1 MRRNGSNLLRL
12 GSIGLLLVALVL
24 FFVQMVSYSR
34 ERAKMP
40 EALTIADVPVGQLSA
55 TEALERLMQVYTN
68 PIELYYND
76 EIIYLQPASVGFR
89 LDTEV
94 MLAAAEL
101 QRSGTDFWSG
111 FWDYLWGRPGDSFSI
126 PLRAEYSS
134 TQLEA
139 VLTDIAARYDIP
151 PIPAQP
157 IPGTPNFDAG
167 VPGTVLDISR
177 AEILIDAVLQ
187 SPTNRQVI
195 LPVIADVA
203 PTPSLLTLET
213 LMRQNIEVAGFD
225 GLAVVFMQD
234 LQTGDELH
242 FGIYRG
248 QDVNLEPDI
257 AFAAASTIKI
267 SIMTAF
273 YRYFDDPLDDESARW
288 MYEMITQSGNDP
300 SDWLMQQI
308 DEERGPLLVTETMQE
323 LGLQSTFTA
332 GYYYLG
338 APLLRIYETPAN
350 LRQDINTR
358 PDIYTQTTAS
368 EIGMLLSDIYSC
380 ANNGG
385 GALVSVF
392 PEDITSYECQE
403 MLDLLSDNQ
412 IGVLLEAGVP
422 DGTRVAHKHGWRSSP
437 LDMVGDAGIIFTPGG
452 DYVLTVYLWNSV
464 EMVWEPTSAL
474 VANLS
479 RAVYNYFNPPLR

>member
-1 MRRNGSNLLRL
+1 MLKNRSNILRL
-12 GSIGLLLVALVL
+12 GSIALLLLALVL
-24 FFVQMVSYSR
+24 FLFQMVGYSR

-40 EALTIADVPVGQLSA
+40 EELTIAGVPVSGLSA
-55 TEALERLMQVYTN
+55 TEAVQRLMQVYTS
-68 PIELYYND
+68 PVELYYND

-101 QRSGTDFWSG
+101 QRSGSDFWNG
-111 FWDYLWGRPGDSFSI
+111 FWDYLWGRSGDPFSI
-126 PLRAEYSS
+126 PLRAEYS
-134 TQLEA
+134 TAQLEG
-139 VLTDIAARYDIP
+139 VLNDIAARYDIP

-177 AEILIDAVLQ
+177 AEDLIGAVLQ
-187 SPTNRQVI
+187 SPTNRTVI
-195 LPVIADVA
+195 LPVIPGVA
-203 PTPSLLTLET
+203 PTPDLLTLET
-213 LMRQNIEVAGFD
+213 LLRQIIEVSSFD
-225 GLAVVFMQD
+225 GLAVVYMQD
-234 LQTGDELH
+234 LQTGEELH
-242 FGIYRG
+242 FGLYR
-248 QDVNLEPDI
+248 DEEIALEPDI

-267 SIMTAF
+267 SIMTSF

-308 DEERGPLLVTETMQE
+308 DDARGPLLVTETMRE
-323 LGLQSTFTA
+323 LGFENTFIA

-338 APLLRIYETPAN
+338 APLLQIYSTPAN
-350 LRQDINTR
+350 SRVDIDTN

-368 EIGMLLSDIYSC
+368 EMGILLSDIYTC
-380 ANNGG
+380 ANYGG
-385 GALVSVF
+385 GSLMAVF

-403 MLDLLSDNQ
+403 MLDLLSDNK

-437 LDMVGDAGIIFTPGG
+437 LDMVGDAGIIFSPGG
-452 DYVLTVYLWNSV
+452 DYVLSVYLWNSV
-464 EMVWEPTSAL
+464 EMVWEPTSGL
-474 VANLS
+474 VADLS
-479 RAVYNYFNPPLR
+479 KAVYNYFNPPIQ

>member
-1 MRRNGSNLLRL
+1 MRRNGSNLLRI
-12 GSIGLLLVALVL
+12 GSIILLLVALVIFL
-24 FFVQMVSYSR
+24 FQMVAYSR
-34 ERAKMP
+34 ERARMP
-40 EALTIADVPVGQLSA
+40 EGLTIADVPVGQLTA
-55 TEALERLMQVYTN
+55 NETLERLMQVYTS
-68 PIELYYND
+68 PVELHYGD

-111 FWDYLWGRPGDSFSI
+111 FWGYLWGRPGEAYSI
-126 PLRAEYSS
+126 PLRAEFSDV
-134 TQLEA
+134 QLEN
-139 VLTDIAARYDIP
+139 VLNDIAARYDVP
-151 PIPAQP
+151 PVPAQP

-167 VPGTVLDISR
+167 VPGTVMDISR
-177 AEILIDAVLQ
+177 ARELIAAVLQ
-187 SPTNRQVI
+187 APTQREVV

-213 LMRQNIEVAGFD
+213 LLRQNIEVAGFD
-225 GLAVVFMQD
+225 GLAVIFMQD

-242 FGIYRG
+242 FGIFRG
-248 QDVNLEPDI
+248 GDISLEPDI

-267 SIMTAF
+267 SIMTSF
-273 YRYFDDPLDDESARW
+273 YRYFDDPLDEESARW

-308 DEERGPLLVTETMQE
+308 DEARGPLMVTETMRE
-323 LGLQSTFTA
+323 LGLDNTFTA

-350 LRQDINTR
+350 QRQDIDTR

-368 EIGMLLSDIYSC
+368 EMGTLLSDIYAC
-380 ANNGG
+380 ANHGG
-385 GALVSVF
+385 GALRAVF
-392 PEDITSYECQE
+392 PDDISVTECQE
-403 MLDLLSDNQ
+403 MLDLLSDNR

-437 LDMVGDAGIIFTPGG
+437 LDMVGDAGIVFTPGG
-452 DYVLTVYLWNSV
+452 DYVLSIYLWNSV
-464 EMVWEPTSAL
+464 EMVWEPTSAMF
-474 VANLS
+474 ANLS
-479 RAVYNYFNPPLR
+479 RAVYNYFNPPVQ

>member
-12 GSIGLLLVALVL
+12 GSIGFLLLALVL
-24 FFVQMVSYSR
+24 FFIQMVSYSR

-40 EALTIADVPVGQLSA
+40 EALTIADVPVGRLSA

-111 FWDYLWGRPGDSFSI
+111 FWDYLWGRPGDPFSI

-134 TQLEA
+134 AQLEA
-139 VLTDIAARYDIP
+139 VLIDIAARYDIP

-187 SPTNRQVI
+187 SPANRQVI

-242 FGIYRG
+242 FSIYRG
-248 QDVNLEPDI
+248 QDMNLEPDI

-308 DEERGPLLVTETMQE
+308 DEERGPLLVTETMRE

-368 EIGMLLSDIYSC
+368 EIGTLLSDIYSC

-392 PEDITSYECQE
+392 PEEITTYECQE